1 MQSVLFWGEFDENG
15 YFNITVEDYVCKYY
29 K

>member
-1 MQSVLFWGEFDENG
+1 MYSVLFWGEFDENG
-15 YFNITVEDYVCKYY
+15 YFDITVEDYVCKYY